1 MTRFE
6 LLQKVNGVKE
16 YSRLVFE
23 MARKADSADGLA
35 VELSSEIPEDGL
47 QTIKSVAK
55 KGVYPLS
62 LDGIQ

>member
-23 MARKADSADGLA
+23 MARKAADGLA

-47 QTIKSVAK
+47 QTIKSVAQ